1 MYENSAQ
8 TTILTDDECE
18 AILANCE
25 IASIDHGLRTADD
38 TVRVQ
43 IVETVEAWRDYANA
57 MIGGIHCQTCDM
69 PYAVSKVKCRLSGD
83 MWCKCECHSTTADT
97 LTTAELLPLCG
108 ITTDIDHLCELL
120 DHDGWEDDSDDSQA
134 LYDYL
139 CVVESHL
146 PPGYVWVTSGDCGMS
161 WLYDMSGIDTDTV
174 EAIGEYLTTVN

>member
-1 MYENSAQ
+1 MKNRMS
-8 TTILTDDECE
+8 DDECE
-18 AILANCE
+18 AILTNCE

-38 TVRVQ
+38 TVRLQ
-43 IVETVEAWRDYANA
+43 IAYSVDAWRAYIEHMLKSLECEDCHGTFGTPYYR
-57 MIGGIHCQTCDM
+57 CQY
-69 PYAVSKVKCRLSGD
+69 PQGVAY
-83 MWCKCECHSTTADT
+83 ECMCYCHRATADDM
-97 LTTAELLPLCG
+97 TTAELLPLCG

-146 PPGYVWVTSGDCGMS
+146 PPGYGWVVSGDCGMS